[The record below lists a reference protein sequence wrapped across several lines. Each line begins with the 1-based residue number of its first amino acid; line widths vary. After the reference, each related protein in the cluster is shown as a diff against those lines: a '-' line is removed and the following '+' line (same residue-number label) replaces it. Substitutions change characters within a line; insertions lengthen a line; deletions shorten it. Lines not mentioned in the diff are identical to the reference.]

1 MLYQSGLK
9 SYKKKTSYKPYIFI
23 ALLLIL
29 SGTGFFFR
37 QGIKNLFAGD
47 RKILLEKERKN
58 IQQQIRSGALEETSV
73 KNFQNAAKDY
83 IHANPSDELG
93 YFYIALGNYN
103 SFLLNG
109 FSFDSGTLIK
119 LAYSGFNDFLKE
131 DESYLPILEEMYRN
145 ALRAKA
151 IDPSMN
157 ENPDNEV
164 MIAFGETV
172 KQHLSRKSLT
182 QLLNSIPYDK
192 ISAEFKTTYIWISIL
207 GASLSGD
214 TDFLKRNLASPES
227 SQSIL
232 LTEREANFFNR
243 TFRIPCRPVCFFTQF
258 NS

>member
-83 IHANPSDELG
+83 VHANPSDELG

-103 SFLLNG
+103 SF
-109 FSFDSGTLIK
+109 
-119 LAYSGFNDFLKE
+119 YSTDF
-131 DESYLPILEEMYRN
+131 
-145 ALRAKA
+145 
-151 IDPSMN
+151 
-157 ENPDNEV
+157 
-164 MIAFGETV
+164 
-172 KQHLSRKSLT
+172 H
-182 QLLNSIPYDK
+182 SIP
-192 ISAEFKTTYIWISIL
+192 EL
-207 GASLSGD
+207 
-214 TDFLKRNLASPES
+214 
-227 SQSIL
+227 
-232 LTEREANFFNR
+232 
-243 TFRIPCRPVCFFTQF
+243 
-258 NS
+258 